1 MKLIKFKNTLTLNT
15 NFNIL
20 INFTSNNESYSSMK
34 VQTRTF
40 AEGTIK
46 IFFYGNN
53 GVCYNL
59 NDWADENYKT
69 IEIDPNQ
76 PNYNEFI
83 TAMSNNIESIVDSG
97 TNKLKFGTEIPT
109 KLYMGDSEVT
119 KVYMGETLVYEKSS
133 SSGYRLSF

>member
-1 MKLIKFKNTLTLNT
+1 MKLIKFKNTLTLNN

-20 INFTSNNESYSSMK
+20 INFNSNNESYSKMK
-34 VQTRTF
+34 VQIRTF

-46 IFFYGNN
+46 VLFYGNN

-69 IEIDPNQ
+69 IKIDPNQ

-83 TAMSNNIESIVDSG
+83 TAMQNNIESIEDIG
-97 TNKLKFGTEIPT
+97 TNNLRFGDVTPT
-109 KLYMGDSEVT
+109 KLYMGNTEVT
-119 KVYMGETLVYEKSS
+119 KAYMGEVLVYQKY
-133 SSGYRLSF
+133 GG

>member
-20 INFTSNNESYSSMK
+20 INFTSNNASYDKMR

-46 IFFYGNN
+46 VLFYGNN

-59 NDWADENYKT
+59 KDWADENYKT

-83 TAMSNNIESIVDSG
+83 TAMSINIESIVDSG
-97 TNKLKFGTEIPT
+97 TNKLKLGTETPS
-109 KLYMGDSEVT
+109 KLYMGATEVT
-119 KVYMGETLVYEKSS
+119 KAYMGETLVYEK
-133 SSGYRLSF
+133 